1 MLLPV
6 ACLYR
11 DVLFP
16 TMDHSPRHP
25 GVVGTFGIS
34 VMATQRSS
42 FAKRERDRAKK
53 AKQAAKRE
61 ARLEKNTDDD
71 EDVEEEVP
79 AGPQESAEVIMEKL
93 AKLHAAFE
101 DDKIEFEDFEEQK
114 EDLMSRIPI
123 E

>member
-1 MLLPV
+1 
-6 ACLYR
+6 
-11 DVLFP
+11 
-16 TMDHSPRHP
+16 
-25 GVVGTFGIS
+25 
-34 VMATQRSS
+34 MATQRSS

-61 ARLEKNTDDD
+61 ARLEKNNDTDDEVD
-71 EDVEEEVP
+71 EEVP

-114 EDLMSRIPI
+114 EDLMSRMPI
-123 E
+123 D

>member
-1 MLLPV
+1 
-6 ACLYR
+6 
-11 DVLFP
+11 
-16 TMDHSPRHP
+16 
-25 GVVGTFGIS
+25 
-34 VMATQRSS
+34 MATQRSS

-79 AGPQESAEVIMEKL
+79 TGPQESAEVIMEKL

-114 EDLMSRIPI
+114 EDLMSRMPI